1 MAKVE
6 RHNVSDFFKVRPPPP
21 RPPPPTI
28 NPAEFIA
35 LRTIVM
41 SLVAT
46 MANQYEESGAGI
58 AQEWINHIAAHCQEA
73 ILAADISINGG
84 DAERMRREAM
94 EHVNHILGG
103 IRPAI
108 ERGDHN

>member
-1 MAKVE
+1 M
-6 RHNVSDFFKVRPPPP
+6 SDFFKYIRPLPP

-41 SLVAT
+41 SLAAT

-58 AQEWINHIAAHCQEA
+58 AQEWINHIAARCQEA
-73 ILAADISINGG
+73 ILAGDISISDGSNP
-84 DAERMRREAM
+84 ERMRREAM

-103 IRPAI
+103 VRFPL
-108 ERGDHN
+108 ERGDQN

>member
-6 RHNVSDFFKVRPPPP
+6 RHNVSDFFTPPS

-28 NPAEFIA
+28 NAAEFIA

-41 SLVAT
+41 KLVAT
-46 MANQYEESGAGI
+46 MASQYEESGAGI
-58 AQEWINHIAAHCQEA
+58 AQDWINHVAACCQES
-73 ILAADISINGG
+73 ILAADISGG
-84 DAERMRREAM
+84 NPERMRREAM

-103 IRPAI
+103 IRPPI
-108 ERGDHN
+108 ERGDQN

>member
-1 MAKVE
+1 M
-6 RHNVSDFFKVRPPPP
+6 
-21 RPPPPTI
+21 I

-46 MANQYEESGAGI
+46 MAGRHEESGAGF
-58 AQEWINHIAAHCQEA
+58 AQDWINHIAACCQES
-73 ILAADISINGG
+73 ILAANISGG
-84 DAERMRREAM
+84 NPERMKREAM

-103 IRPAI
+103 VRFPI

>member
-6 RHNVSDFFKVRPPPP
+6 RHNVSDFFKVRPPLPP
-21 RPPPPTI
+21 KPPPPTI

-46 MANQYEESGAGI
+46 MACHHEESGAGI
-58 AQEWINHIAAHCQEA
+58 AQDWINHIAACCQEA
-73 ILAADISINGG
+73 ILAADISGG
-84 DAERMRREAM
+84 NPERMRREAM

-103 IRPAI
+103 VCFPV
-108 ERGDHN
+108 ERGNHN